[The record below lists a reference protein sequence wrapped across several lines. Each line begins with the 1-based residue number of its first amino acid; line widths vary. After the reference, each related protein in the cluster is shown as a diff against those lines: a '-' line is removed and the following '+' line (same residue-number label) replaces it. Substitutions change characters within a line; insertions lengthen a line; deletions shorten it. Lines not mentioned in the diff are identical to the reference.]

1 MQAYLTLLLLAVQS
15 LTAQAWKCGIG
26 PVSSTIS
33 YIIAL
38 PSDVM
43 GKVAP
48 VYLGIDRCC
57 IEHDALVD
65 GLHLERK
72 EADRIFCECLASK
85 DSW

>member
-1 MQAYLTLLLLAVQS
+1 MQPYLTLLLLAVQS

-43 GKVAP
+43 G
-48 VYLGIDRCC
+48 IDRCC